1 MTRDELIAELRAS
14 GAEAL
19 AAMESVPADALDNPG
34 YEQGWTVRGIMAHVA
49 AMEYAYRRLPDV
61 ARSPNRDAQ
70 TTPTGERF
78 DIDAYNAR
86 QVEKR
91 RAAAPAELQDE
102 FARGRGALIAT
113 VARIE
118 PELLTVPIRSAG
130 GITGTLAEVIHI
142 TAVAHTREHA
152 ADFVRAAGGRQPAEP
167 ERLAAAIVLAA
178 REARALVEG
187 TTEEKWRAASDGAWS
202 PAQICG
208 HIAEMLPYWAEQA
221 RRALAD
227 PEARIGRSLDDP
239 ERLGGPARFEALA
252 SVAALAALDEAALR
266 AAATIRGLPPESLD
280 APLRYRDGSE
290 TTIREALA
298 TRIVRH
304 AHEHLDQLRATI
316 DTA

>member
-19 AAMESVPADALDNPG
+19 AAMGSVPASALDNPG

-61 ARSPNRDAQ
+61 ARGPNRDAQ

-78 DIDAYNAR
+78 DMDAYNAR

-102 FARGRGALIAT
+102 FARGRGALIVT

-118 PELLTVPIRSAG
+118 PELMAMPIRSAG

-142 TAVAHTREHA
+142 TAVTHTRQHT
-152 ADFVRAAGGRQPAEP
+152 ADFIRAAGGMQPTDT
-167 ERLAAAIVLAA
+167 ERFAAAVVLAA
-178 REARALVEG
+178 HEARALVEG
-187 TTEEKWRAASDGAWS
+187 ISAEGWRAARDGAWS

-227 PEARIGRSLDDP
+227 SAARIGRSLDDP
-239 ERLGGPARFEALA
+239 ERLGGPARFD
-252 SVAALAALDEAALR
+252 ALDPATALVALEEAALR
-266 AAATIRGLPPESLD
+266 AAATIRNLPPERLD

-298 TRIVRH
+298 TRVVRH
-304 AHEHLDQLRATI
+304 AHEHLDQLRTAI
-316 DTA
+316 DAA